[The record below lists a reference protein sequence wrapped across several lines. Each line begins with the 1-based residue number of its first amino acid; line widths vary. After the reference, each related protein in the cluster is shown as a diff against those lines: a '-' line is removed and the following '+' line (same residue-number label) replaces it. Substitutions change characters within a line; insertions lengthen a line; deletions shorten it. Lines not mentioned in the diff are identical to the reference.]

1 MAGRPKLK
9 DGRTI
14 NIYLAVDVIQAIDET
29 KGKLSRSQFIE
40 EAVKYYIS
48 HLADNPKGEEG
59 ERKDLNV
66 QPHYAGADLPQND
79 KKGFEKRTTQKTR
92 AGGREVMRG
101 TADPVYSGSNPDLPF
116 TRCI

>member
-1 MAGRPKLK
+1 MAGRPKVK

-14 NIYLAVDVIQAIDET
+14 NIYLAVDIIQAIDES

-48 HLADNPKGEEG
+48 HLADNPKEDNGQQ
-59 ERKDLNV
+59 KNYNA
-66 QPHYAGADLPQND
+66 QSHYAGADFPQND
-79 KKGFEKRTTQKTR
+79 KEGFEKRTTQKMR

-101 TADPVYSGSNPDLPF
+101 TADPVYSGSNPDLPS
-116 TRCI
+116 TQCI